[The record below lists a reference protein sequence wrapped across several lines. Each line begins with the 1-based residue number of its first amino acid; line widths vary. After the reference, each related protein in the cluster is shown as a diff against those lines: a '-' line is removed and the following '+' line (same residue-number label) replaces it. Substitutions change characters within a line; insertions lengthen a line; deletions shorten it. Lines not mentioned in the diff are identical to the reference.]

1 MLITVALTRILL
13 CLIQCTNVTLVQTI
27 LRSNNGTETI
37 LRSNNG
43 TETILRSNN
52 GTETILRSTII
63 YLDEQ
68 VIKYDNYNTIL
79 WYYYVMISVLA

>member
-43 TETILRSNN
+43 TETILRS
-52 GTETILRSTII
+52 TII

-79 WYYYVMISVLA
+79 

>member
-37 LRSNNG
+37 LRS
-43 TETILRSNN
+43 
-52 GTETILRSTII
+52 TII

-79 WYYYVMISVLA
+79 